1 MKTNQTINIPYVSGV
16 LIIESSFSCAG
27 LLHGLASFW
36 SDWSVIS
43 ITVYV
48 GVCVGVCV
56 IADGKSE
63 RMTSIYK

>member
-27 LLHGLASFW
+27 VLHGLASFW
-36 SDWSVIS
+36 SDWSVTS
-43 ITVYV
+43 ITVY
-48 GVCVGVCV
+48 VGVCV